1 MRQEILQIIAKI
13 ANYSIYKEH
22 SKNHEPEDEKEHVLS
37 DYQKRAFEKAINC
50 ISNNVSS
57 PIAKVIAYKQ

>member
-22 SKNHEPEDEKEHVLS
+22 SKNNDPEDEKENVLS
-37 DYQKRAFEKAINC
+37 DY
-50 ISNNVSS
+50 
-57 PIAKVIAYKQ
+57 